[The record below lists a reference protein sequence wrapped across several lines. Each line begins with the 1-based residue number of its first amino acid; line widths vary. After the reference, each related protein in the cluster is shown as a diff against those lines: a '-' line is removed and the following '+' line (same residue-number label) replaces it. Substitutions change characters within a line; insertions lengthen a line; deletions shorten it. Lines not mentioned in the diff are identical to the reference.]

1 MSELVQHLIVICV
14 LLWLWWKEQEIE
26 NRWAREKKLEEKV
39 WLIDD
44 QVNRIATYL
53 DKEVSQKA

>member
-1 MSELVQHLIVICV
+1 

-26 NRWAREKKLEEKV
+26 KRWVRERKLEEKV

>member
-1 MSELVQHLIVICV
+1 MSELVQLLAVVCV
-14 LLWLWWKEQEIE
+14 LFWLWWKEQEIE
-26 NRWAREKKLEEKV
+26 KRWVRERKLEEKV

>member
-1 MSELVQHLIVICV
+1 MSELVQLLAVICV

-26 NRWAREKKLEEKV
+26 KRWVKERKLEEKV

-44 QVNRIATYL
+44 QVNRIAAYL

>member
-1 MSELVQHLIVICV
+1 MSELVQHLVVICV

-26 NRWAREKKLEEKV
+26 KRWVRERKLEEKV